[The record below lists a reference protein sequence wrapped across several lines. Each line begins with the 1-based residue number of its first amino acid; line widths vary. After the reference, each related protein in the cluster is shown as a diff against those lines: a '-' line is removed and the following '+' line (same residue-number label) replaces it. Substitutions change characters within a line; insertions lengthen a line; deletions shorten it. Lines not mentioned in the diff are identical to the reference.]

1 MLTCGSCRARHV
13 TVPLPACLVLCV
25 HGDLRLRVC
34 RLQGLPPESSTRRS
48 AGSLGFQFECSG
60 FCLYVLPRPV
70 VYRDTPP
77 RPFFFM
83 KATVLSG
90 NIRSYARRF
99 ITEIFHQYCRW
110 IPCCYCSSSTSLY
123 PSSARRSLGRGGCQG
138 FMRSPVGSKKSG
150 ESAQ

>member
-1 MLTCGSCRARHV
+1 MECTSSCTFLFGHS
-13 TVPLPACLVLCV
+13 
-25 HGDLRLRVC
+25 RLRFVSHESV
-34 RLQGLPPESSTRRS
+34 QGHMRHFTTLLFF
-48 AGSLGFQFECSG
+48 AFEC
-60 FCLYVLPRPV
+60 FKCLHCGTEEVRFTPARCLPRHA
-70 VYRDTPP
+70 DTAV
-77 RPFFFM
+77 FFFFLM

-138 FMRSPVGSKKSG
+138 FMRSPVGSKIS
-150 ESAQ
+150 